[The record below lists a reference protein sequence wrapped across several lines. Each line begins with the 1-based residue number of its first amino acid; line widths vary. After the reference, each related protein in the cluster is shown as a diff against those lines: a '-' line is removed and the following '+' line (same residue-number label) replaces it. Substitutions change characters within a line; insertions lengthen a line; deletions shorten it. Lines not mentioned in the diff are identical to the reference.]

1 MMAVVNPP
9 KMMCRVALDAQVLE
23 QTLSAWRAHWPRAG
37 VLALLPEAEAAR
49 LPVLQAACRALGM
62 PLVGAIFP
70 ALVTEAG
77 FATDGVWLLCQ
88 PVATPAFLLDGL
100 AGEPEEAA
108 RRIAEATQALL
119 AHQAPGG
126 LQPTLHLVFDS
137 QLGRISSIL
146 DELYLHLADRV
157 AYAGVNAGSETFQPM
172 PCLFD
177 GERVIGNG
185 VLGLLPPNAPKV
197 VLRHGYPAPERAMT
211 ATATQGNRIA
221 SIDWRPAFD
230 VYQELIGSAY
240 GVGLTR
246 DNFYQY
252 AVHFPFGLLRA
263 SGEVLVRIPV
273 AMDDEGA
280 LFCVGEVPENA
291 MLVLLRAPDADA
303 SGCAPAL
310 AAAVADVNG
319 DVAQRNLVAFYCA
332 GRRMHLGEA
341 AQGELGE
348 LARLSGARAV
358 AGALTL
364 GEIGS
369 TEQWGYP
376 AFHNAALVCTVW
388 PNAGEVAA

>member
-1 MMAVVNPP
+1 
-9 KMMCRVALDAQVLE
+9 
-23 QTLSAWRAHWPRAG
+23 
-37 VLALLPEAEAAR
+37 VLALLPEAEAAN
-49 LPVLQAACRALGM
+49 LPVLQAACRALGL

-70 ALVTEAG
+70 ALVTETG

-88 PVATPAFLLDGL
+88 PVATPAFLLAGMD
-100 AGEPEEAA
+100 GEPQGAA

-119 AHQAPGG
+119 AQLPADAAK
-126 LQPTLHLVFDS
+126 PTLHLVFDGL
-137 QLGRISSIL
+137 LGRISTIL

-157 AYAGVNAGSETFQPM
+157 DYAGVNAGSETFQPM

-177 GERVIGNG
+177 GERVVGQG
-185 VLGLLPPNAPKV
+185 VLGLLPAHSSGV
-197 VLRHGYPAPERAMT
+197 VLRHGYAAPEQAMT
-211 ATATQGNRIA
+211 ATATQGNRVV

-240 GVGLTR
+240 GITLTR

-252 AVHFPFGLLRA
+252 AVHFPFGILRA

-273 AMDDEGA
+273 ALDGEGA

-291 MLVLLRAPDADA
+291 MLVLLRAPEAAA

-310 AAAVADVNG
+310 AAAVADANG
-319 DVAQRNLVAFYCA
+319 DGALRNLVAFYCA
-332 GRRMHLGEA
+332 GRRMHLGVEA
-341 AQGELGE
+341 AQGELAE
-348 LARLSGARAV
+348 FARLSGAARLG
-358 AGALTL
+358 GALTL

-388 PNAGEVAA
+388 PEPKEGGA